1 MLVRLSKCCNPVP
14 GDEIVG
20 FVTRG
25 RGVSVHRADCPNIQ
39 TDEMKERV
47 LSVEWEGIESNKRE
61 YNVEIEITGFDRQGL
76 LNEVLMAVSD
86 TKTNIASVYG
96 RSDRQKMF
104 SIHMVIMIHN
114 ITHLQRVVNRIK
126 QIPDVINV
134 RRIVQS

>member
-1 MLVRLSKCCNPVP
+1 
-14 GDEIVG
+14 
-20 FVTRG
+20 
-25 RGVSVHRADCPNIQ
+25 
-39 TDEMKERV
+39 MKERV